1 MLTFVEKIKQD
12 KQEKF
17 TKEEKTLFDIY
28 SELYLESTPS
38 ESFEKLVKESVL
50 DGEAWR
56 IDFMAYEIPQEKAEK
71 IMKKHLTGKK
81 YTKLKQRQFE
91 VMITLGCSPK
101 YKYNEKNN

>member
-1 MLTFVEKIKQD
+1 MNFVEKIKQD

-50 DGEAWR
+50 EDESWK
-56 IDFMAYEIPQEKAEK
+56 IDFMAYEIPKEKAEE

-91 VMITLGCSPK
+91 AMITLGCSPR
-101 YKYNEKNN
+101 YKYDFKK